1 MASIGQQRQRV
12 REYAPQSF
20 GCQIDQIERDAD
32 GKSCAKGSRRM
43 NMMMAKSVV
52 VMVVASMIMMVI
64 IIMIAPGSMRVM
76 RMIMGVE
83 ICRAMGLFWFG
94 VIVRAG
100 LMPVVQMIRLILM
113 ACVCVGW
120 RFSACWRP

>member
-1 MASIGQQRQRV
+1 
-12 REYAPQSF
+12 
-20 GCQIDQIERDAD
+20 
-32 GKSCAKGSRRM
+32 M
-43 NMMMAKSVV
+43 NMMMAKSV

-76 RMIMGVE
+76 RMIMGME
-83 ICRAMGLFWFG
+83 ISRAMGLFWFG

-113 ACVCVGW
+113 ASVCVGW